1 MSYFIPFFQEEEL
14 IGQASL
20 EIMFQDKHLVRC
32 LTFAKHC
39 LRKAINIC
47 QKDIAAGIF
56 CVLTESDT
64 HFSIWRERLSKS
76 QKVRVEATPKLQ
88 PQFNKPQMSRSKE
101 EEISSQ
107 IEAFELVYAAS
118 PPVTDVNYSTPRS
131 TFLALF
137 NQELAQH
144 IGPLADYLINKLL
157 AERPNINPQQMIEAI
172 VAEIPDPK
180 ESQNIQNSLEYLT
193 HDFTEMM
200 QDYFIFKLSS

>member
-1 MSYFIPFFQEEEL
+1 MSHFIPFFKEEEL

-20 EIMFQDKHLVRC
+20 EMKFQDKHLVRC

-47 QKDIAAGIF
+47 QQDIAAGIY
-56 CVLTESDT
+56 CILTESDT
-64 HFSIWRERLSKS
+64 HFAIWREQPSES
-76 QKVRVEATPKLQ
+76 QKGGVEATPKLQ
-88 PQFNKPQMSRSKE
+88 PQLNNPQMSRSKE

-131 TFLALF
+131 AFLALF
-137 NQELAQH
+137 NQELTQH

-180 ESQNIQNSLEYLT
+180 ESQNIQKSLEYLT
-193 HDFTEMM
+193 HELTEIM

>member
-1 MSYFIPFFQEEEL
+1 MSHFIPFFKEEEL

-20 EIMFQDKHLVRC
+20 EMKFQDKHLVRC

-47 QKDIAAGIF
+47 QQDIAAGIY
-56 CVLTESDT
+56 CILTESDT
-64 HFSIWRERLSKS
+64 HFAIWREQPSES
-76 QKVRVEATPKLQ
+76 QKGGVEATPKLQ
-88 PQFNKPQMSRSKE
+88 PQLNNPQMSRSKE

-131 TFLALF
+131 AFLALF

-144 IGPLADYLINKLL
+144 IGPRADYLINKLL
-157 AERPNINPQQMIEAI
+157 AERPNLQPQQMVEAI
-172 VAEIPDPK
+172 VAEISDPK
-180 ESQNIQNSLEYLT
+180 ESQNIQKSLEHLT
-193 HDFTEMM
+193 RRV
-200 QDYFIFKLSS
+200 I